1 DRVAS
6 AQIEFAYLRW
16 ADVDVVGPRQIVVFG
31 RAQETKAVG
40 QGFQDT
46 FGEDQAALFGLRREH
61 FKDQLLFAHARRA
74 GHVQVFSDLRQL
86 GDGHIFQR
94 PQVERFAGYRFEVL
108 AVVHRIGQFDS
119 GRGGGWALV

>member
-1 DRVAS
+1 RIERRQVVEENLFARLIGRFKVDRLDLDEREITLALFRRSDLTGDRVAS

-74 GHVQVFSDLRQL
+74 GH
-86 GDGHIFQR
+86 
-94 PQVERFAGYRFEVL
+94 
-108 AVVHRIGQFDS
+108 
-119 GRGGGWALV
+119 